1 MIKKGEIVYGKIT
14 NILGYGAFVSV
25 GEYDGL
31 IHISEFSDN
40 YVRNIDDFVSV
51 GQQVKLKVLDVD
63 EKGKKLR
70 LSYKFLNKTRGV
82 RGEIPKYI
90 IGFRTL
96 EETMPHF
103 IEKEKELARR
113 DSSYKDTTLLQEYLV
128 KNKIS

>member
-1 MIKKGEIVYGKIT
+1 MIKKGEIVYGRIT

-31 IHISEFSDN
+31 VHISEFSDN
-40 YVRNIDDFVSV
+40 YVRDIYDYVRV

-63 EKGKKLR
+63 ERNKKLK

-82 RGEIPKYI
+82 KGEVPKYN
-90 IGFRTL
+90 IGFQSL
-96 EETMPHF
+96 
-103 IEKEKELARR
+103 R
-113 DSSYKDTTLLQEYLV
+113 DSIEGFINKQIKEHDDLEDVEKVEEFLE